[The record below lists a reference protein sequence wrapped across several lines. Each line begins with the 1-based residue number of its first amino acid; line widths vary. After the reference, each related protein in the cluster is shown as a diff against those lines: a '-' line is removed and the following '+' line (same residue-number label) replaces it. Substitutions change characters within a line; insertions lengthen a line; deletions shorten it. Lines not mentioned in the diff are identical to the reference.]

1 MSDLSPAVELAWQI
15 AASEAGGAGHAAI
28 EPAHLLIGLLSLEK
42 ALRAGGEGPGPPE
55 PVVAAIRAERAA
67 IAEVLSGAGLDAADL
82 RRTLRRRVGRGPGG
96 SPGRMSRSAA
106 AKAAFQRAAASSA
119 GTVTGLHLLAALLAT
134 PDETTRD
141 MFAERRVDV
150 EALLRRACAYA
161 GVPGTPEAKPGEPSP
176 AAGGDEP
183 STTPTLDRYSRDLT
197 RLAAR
202 GELGPVIGRRDE
214 LLQVLQTLARRSKNN
229 PVLVG
234 EAGVGKTAIVEAL
247 AIRAAAGKDEEVLG
261 GKRIVELNLGAL
273 LGGTDYRGELEKR
286 LTRIL
291 DEARADSRLIV
302 FIDEIHTV
310 VGAGRVGAGGTDVA
324 NIL

>member
-1 MSDLSPAVELAWQI
+1 M
-15 AASEAGGAGHAAI
+15 
-28 EPAHLLIGLLSLEK
+28 
-42 ALRAGGEGPGPPE
+42 
-55 PVVAAIRAERAA
+55 
-67 IAEVLSGAGLDAADL
+67 
-82 RRTLRRRVGRGPGG
+82 
-96 SPGRMSRSAA
+96 
-106 AKAAFQRAAASSA
+106 
-119 GTVTGLHLLAALLAT
+119 TGLHLLAALLAT
-134 PDETTRD
+134 PDEATRD
-141 MFAERRVDV
+141 ALADRRVTI
-150 EALLRRACAYA
+150 EALVRRARAFA
-161 GVPGTPEAKPGEPSP
+161 GIKDEAGELSP
-176 AAGGDEP
+176 AARVVLAAAQAQASGDEGA
-183 STTPTLDRYSRDLT
+183 SKTPTLDRYSRDLT

-310 VGAGRVGAGGTDVA
+310 VGAGRVGAAARTSRTS
-324 NIL
+324 